1 METKY
6 NVSAK
11 NITTYGGN
19 GILKE
24 LYFPENIDEVVD
36 LYDKKDNIHIL
47 GGGSNTIILDGINNA
62 NVVSFKHLD
71 GIVFDGE
78 KVIVGA
84 GVRLSRLMRTVR
96 EYDFGGLE
104 FMMGVPAT
112 IGGLVKM
119 NAGAFGQ
126 EIGVYV
132 DKIVSLSADNEII
145 EILPPYNFGYRK
157 GYDGVILQVEFHL
170 ERVAIDKSIERENE
184 YKSLRSLR
192 QPKGRSAGSVFKNV
206 GQGAGYYID
215 KAGLKGTIKGGAQ
228 ISSMHGNFIV
238 NMGGGSASDYLY
250 LVSLAKEKVYNE
262 FGVQLTE
269 EFKVLGEV

>member
-6 NVSAK
+6 NIQSK

-24 LYFPENIDEVVD
+24 LYLPESIDEIVD
-36 LYDKKDNIHIL
+36 LYNQRDKIYIL
-47 GGGSNTIILDGINNA
+47 GGGSNTIILDGINDINA
-62 NVVSFKHLD
+62 VSFKHID
-71 GIVFDGE
+71 SIEICGDIAR
-78 KVIVGA
+78 VGA
-84 GVRLSRLMRTVR
+84 GARLSRLMTTVR
-96 EYDFGGLE
+96 EYGLGGLE
-104 FMMGVPAT
+104 FMMGVPASV
-112 IGGLVKM
+112 GGLVKM
-119 NAGAFGQ
+119 NAGAFGH
-126 EIGVYV
+126 EIGVYI
-132 DKIVSLSADNEII
+132 DKIVSLSADNKIV

-157 GYDGVILQVEFHL
+157 GYDGVILQVDFRL
-170 ERVAIDKSIERENE
+170 ERVAIDKSIEREKE
-184 YKSLRSLR
+184 YKTLRLQR

-215 KAGLKGTIKGGAQ
+215 KVGLKGTRKGGAQ
-228 ISSMHGNFIV
+228 ISTIHGNFIV

-262 FGVQLTE
+262 FGIKLTE

>member
-6 NVSAK
+6 NIQAK
-11 NITTYGGN
+11 NITTYGGK
-19 GILKE
+19 GAVKE
-24 LYFPENIDEVVD
+24 IFLPETIDEVCQIF
-36 LYDKKDNIHIL
+36 KSEKDIFIL

-71 GIVFDGE
+71 GIVVDGE

-96 EYDFGGLE
+96 EYNLGGLE
-104 FMMGVPAT
+104 FMMGVPASV
-112 IGGLVKM
+112 GGLVKM
-119 NAGAFGQ
+119 NAGAFGH
-126 EIGVYV
+126 EIGVYI

-170 ERVAIDKSIERENE
+170 ERVAIDKSIEREKE
-184 YKSLRSLR
+184 YKTLRLQR

-215 KAGLKGTIKGGAQ
+215 KVGLKGTRKGGAQ
-228 ISSMHGNFIV
+228 ISTIHGNFIV
-238 NMGGGSASDYLY
+238 NMGGGSAGDYLY

-269 EFKVLGEV
+269 EFKVLGEI

>member
-1 METKY
+1 M
-6 NVSAK
+6 
-11 NITTYGGN
+11 
-19 GILKE
+19 
-24 LYFPENIDEVVD
+24 
-36 LYDKKDNIHIL
+36 
-47 GGGSNTIILDGINNA
+47 
-62 NVVSFKHLD
+62 VSFKHLD
-71 GIVFDGE
+71 GIVVDGE

-96 EYDFGGLE
+96 EYGFGGLE

-112 IGGLVKM
+112 IGGLVRM
-119 NAGAFGQ
+119 NAGAFGH

-132 DKIVSLSADNEII
+132 GKMLSLSADNEIM
-145 EILPPYNFGYRK
+145 EILPPYNFQYRK
-157 GYDGVILQVEFHL
+157 GHDGVILQVDLRL

-215 KAGLKGTIKGGAQ
+215 KAGLKGVTKGGAK
-228 ISSMHGNFIV
+228 ISTIHGNFIV

>member
-1 METKY
+1 MEIKY
-6 NVSAK
+6 DVSAK

-19 GILKE
+19 GVLKE
-24 LYFPENIDEVVD
+24 IYFPENIDEVVG
-36 LYDKKDNIHIL
+36 LYNNKDNIYIL
-47 GGGSNTIILDGINNA
+47 GGGTNTIVLDGVSNA
-62 NVVSFKHLD
+62 SVVSFKHLD
-71 GIVFDGE
+71 KIEIHDE
-78 KVIVGA
+78 KVCVGA
-84 GVRLSRLMRTVR
+84 GVRLSRLVRTAR
-96 EYDFGGLE
+96 EYSLGGLE

-112 IGGLVKM
+112 VGGLVKM

-157 GYDGVILQVEFHL
+157 GYDGVILQVDFRL
-170 ERVAIDKSIERENE
+170 ERVTIDTSIERENE
-184 YKSLRSLR
+184 YKSLRSQR

-215 KAGLKGTIKGGAQ
+215 KVGLKGTIKGGAQ
-228 ISSMHGNFIV
+228 ISSIHGNFIV
-238 NMGGGSASDYLY
+238 NMGGGSAGDYLY
-250 LVSLAKEKVYNE
+250 LVSLMKEKVYNE